1 EGQQFELFTI
11 NIPTVIIT
19 EIITATPTTIIETI
33 IRTQVTIQTETPNYF
48 NDTNVI
54 NQDIITVI
62 AITIIA
68 EVIIFVK
75 YQARIKKKTNIA
87 DNYINNTLRQEE
99 IVTNTIT
106 PIANV

>member
-1 EGQQFELFTI
+1 EGQQFKLFNI

-33 IRTQVTIQTETPNYF
+33 IGTQIAIQTEIPNYF
-48 NDTNVI
+48 NDTNII

-68 EVIIFVK
+68 G
-75 YQARIKKKTNIA
+75 
-87 DNYINNTLRQEE
+87 
-99 IVTNTIT
+99 
-106 PIANV
+106 